1 MLILYSLKPISEI
14 ENSFDKHVEECS
26 KVRVFNIFFS
36 KGLSRERYFGERKK
50 NRFWLSFTAPNQI
63 ISGTLRVM
71 NGEIIEYDDFTTI
84 KLKYKIPNSLKIK
97 IAVSYTVL
105 FFVLFVQSEPFK
117 HYRHVVKLFLVDVR
131 AFSELVCRAPELSSC
146 QTAEP
151 TVDLTE
157 RHQPFMPHEYRVTY
171 LHHIVRGEDPRL
183 QILERAAAAYA
194 LDGNL
199 IVKRT
204 VHAAVQNIALEST
217 CQLVVCFSR
226 KPYAAEPCYR
236 IVKFFSFTFRTHSA
250 HFGFVVLRFL

>member
-105 FFVLFVQSEPFK
+105 FFVLFAIEWFRFDSYSRRLVLALAF
-117 HYRHVVKLFLVDVR
+117 LF
-131 AFSELVCRAPELSSC
+131 
-146 QTAEP
+146 
-151 TVDLTE
+151 
-157 RHQPFMPHEYRVTY
+157 M
-171 LHHIVRGEDPRL
+171 IV
-183 QILERAAAAYA
+183 AAYCLITLFCFL
-194 LDGNL
+194 LDCFVCKGKQKKTLL
-199 IVKRT
+199 IDYLKR
-204 VHAAVQNIALEST
+204 NI
-217 CQLVVCFSR
+217 
-226 KPYAAEPCYR
+226 
-236 IVKFFSFTFRTHSA
+236 I
-250 HFGFVVLRFL
+250 